1 MITETEP
8 VTVTV
13 SHKLGREEAKRR
25 IESGLGKIRAEIAPY
40 VGNLESRWES
50 DYTLALSA
58 SAMMQTISGRIEV
71 YDDFIK
77 IELGLPRLLHL
88 IGKTIAG
95 RIEKTGAALLEGP
108 KGKA

>member
-1 MITETEP
+1 MITDTEP
-8 VTVTV
+8 ITVTV

-25 IESGLGKIRAEIAPY
+25 IDAGLGKIRAEIAPY
-40 VGNLESRWES
+40 VGNLESRWEG

-58 SAMMQTISGRIEV
+58 SAMMQTISGRIDV
-71 YDDFIK
+71 YEDFIK
-77 IELGLPRLLHL
+77 IEFGLPRLLHL

-95 RIEKTGAALLEGP
+95 RIQKTGAALLEGP